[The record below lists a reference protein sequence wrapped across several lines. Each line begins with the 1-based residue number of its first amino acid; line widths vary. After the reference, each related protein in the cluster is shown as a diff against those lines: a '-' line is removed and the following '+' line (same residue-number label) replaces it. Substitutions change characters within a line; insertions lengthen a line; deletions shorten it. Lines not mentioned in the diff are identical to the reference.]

1 MAAEKKNATAESS
14 FWSLRAPKSL
24 TTSPVA
30 PILRSFLK
38 QKKKCKNTED
48 NFIIAQEPAYPVHF
62 QGE

>member
-1 MAAEKKNATAESS
+1 MAAEKNATAESS

-38 QKKKCKNTED
+38 QNKM
-48 NFIIAQEPAYPVHF
+48 
-62 QGE
+62 